1 MGFTTIN
8 PSSDIP
14 HPPQTMT
21 SRTERFERK
30 ANAKTAP
37 KEEEELVRFE
47 PEEEAVGD
55 RSFDHQLLGWN

>member
-30 ANAKTAP
+30 ANPKTAP
-37 KEEEELVRFE
+37 KEEEEELVRFE

-55 RSFDHQLLGWN
+55 RSFDQLLGWN